1 MARQEGIY
9 KTMQYLDLNIYYIF
23 YLSIISAILVIVQL
37 NLMTKTQNPIL
48 SMLASYIILLI
59 ILKII
64 SVMYNRS
71 KKRKFIN
78 QGIL

>member
-1 MARQEGIY
+1 MTRQEGIY

-64 SVMYNRS
+64 SIMYNRS
-71 KKRKFIN
+71 KFIN